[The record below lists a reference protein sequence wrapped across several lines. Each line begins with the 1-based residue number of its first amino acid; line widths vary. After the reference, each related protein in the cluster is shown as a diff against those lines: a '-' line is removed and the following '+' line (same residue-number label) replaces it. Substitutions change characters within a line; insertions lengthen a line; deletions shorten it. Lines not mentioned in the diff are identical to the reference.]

1 MALEQAVQQRA
12 SGWNSVRDVDWD
24 RVYAEQLPR
33 VYNYFRF
40 RVRNQ
45 ADVEDL
51 TSRTFEKA
59 WRARSRYR
67 DDVAGIATWLFAIA
81 RNVAIDHVR
90 ASVEHLP
97 IEEAGHSPIE
107 VTPEVEIE
115 GQSDIA
121 RLNTLAS
128 ALPDR
133 ERDLLAM
140 KYGAAL
146 TNRAIAELTGLGES
160 NVGTILS
167 RAVEKLRE
175 RW

>member
-1 MALEQAVQQRA
+1 MALEQAMQERV
-12 SGWNSVRDVDWD
+12 SGSKTVEIDWD

-40 RVRNQ
+40 RIRNQ

-59 WRARSRYR
+59 WRSRSRYR
-67 DDVAGIATWLFAIA
+67 QDLAGVSTWLFTIA

-90 ASVEHLP
+90 ASIEHLP
-97 IEEAGHSPIE
+97 IDAAENAADGLTLEVQLAGE
-107 VTPEVEIE
+107 Y
-115 GQSDIA
+115 DIA
-121 RLNTLAS
+121 RLNALAV

-146 TNRAIAELTGLGES
+146 NNRAIAALTGLSES
-160 NVGTILS
+160 NVGTILN
-167 RAVEKLRE
+167 RTVEKLRA